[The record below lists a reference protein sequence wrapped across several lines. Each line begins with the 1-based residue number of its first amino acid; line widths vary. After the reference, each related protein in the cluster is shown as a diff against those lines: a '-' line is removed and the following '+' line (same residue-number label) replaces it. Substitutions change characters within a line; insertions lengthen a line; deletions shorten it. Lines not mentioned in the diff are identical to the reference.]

1 MYTVCMC
8 TSLHRMIG
16 DKHGKSRAWQDASA
30 YTTARTTSYT
40 SQDAAAYGGQSAHG
54 GGGAAANE
62 AGLACTKKQQLYKV
76 TPCKSGSTARDPGF
90 CVPSRT
96 AETQLI
102 ILGIY
107 KRQQV
112 IVYLIACDMDLNHT
126 I

>member
-1 MYTVCMC
+1 MC

-40 SQDAAAYGGQSAHG
+40 SQDAAAYGGQSAYG

-62 AGLACTKKQQLYKV
+62 AGPSMHKKAAALQSHTLQYSKRPRILCAIKN
-76 TPCKSGSTARDPGF
+76 SRDSTHN
-90 CVPSRT
+90 T
-96 AETQLI
+96 
-102 ILGIY
+102 LGIY